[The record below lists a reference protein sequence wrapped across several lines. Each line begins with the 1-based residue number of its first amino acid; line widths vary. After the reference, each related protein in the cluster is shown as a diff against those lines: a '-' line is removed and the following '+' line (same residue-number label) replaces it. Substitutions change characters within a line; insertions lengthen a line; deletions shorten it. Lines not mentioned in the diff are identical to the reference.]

1 MKIILKTLK
10 QVPHEV
16 EFSSDEIT
24 VSELKKLTEAQH
36 KIEADTIKLVF
47 NGTVLKDESTLKSY
61 GITEGIVLVMMIS
74 KAKVQNKPQE
84 QIKSEPVKQEVKKEE
99 PKKVNES
106 ETVKANQEGNN
117 NINTTNTTTSNSQ
130 PKQLK
135 DYTSEVNTLVEMGFP
150 KEYAQSA
157 IKAAKG
163 NVSIAIEF
171 LYNGIPDVP
180 IDDNEVNNGN
190 QGHSGQVPQSES
202 EVIKRIASLVKI
214 LCANDPSQLQNIILG
229 LQQTQPELLNLI
241 KAHETEFKNLI
252 SQPVTEEDM
261 AVFQEFNNQRGQMQ
275 GGEGGMGSQ
284 GGTNQDQSGRPII
297 RLSKTEFDA
306 VQRIKE
312 FGFSEMDAAQ
322 AYFACDKNEE
332 MAINFLIE
340 MKSQDFGMGD
350 FSQTGQGNQSQQGN
364 QGNQQENQEQ
374 NKDKNKKDE
383 DKDK

>member
-16 EFSSDEIT
+16 EYSSDEIT
-24 VSELKKLTEAQH
+24 IAELKKLTETQH

-84 QIKSEPVKQEVKKEE
+84 PTKSEPVKQEVKKEE
-99 PKKVNES
+99 TKKVNEG
-106 ETVKANQEGNN
+106 ETTNVNQGGSN
-117 NINTTNTTTSNSQ
+117 NINTTSSNTTTNTQ
-130 PKQLK
+130 PKQIK
-135 DYTSEVNTLVEMGFP
+135 DYSSEVNTLVEMGFP
-150 KEYAQSA
+150 KEYALSA

-180 IDDNEVNNGN
+180 IDDTEVNNGN
-190 QGHSGQVPQSES
+190 QGQSGQVPQSES
-202 EVIKRIASLVKI
+202 DVIKRIASLVKI

-261 AVFQEFNNQRGQMQ
+261 AAFQEFNNQRGQME
-275 GGEGGMGSQ
+275 GGEGGMGTQ
-284 GGTNQDQSGRPII
+284 GGTSQDQSGRPII
-297 RLSKTEFDA
+297 RLSKSEFDA

-332 MAINFLIE
+332 MAINFLLE
-340 MKSQDFGMGD
+340 MKSQDFGMGAD
-350 FSQTGQGNQSQQGN
+350 YSQTGQSQQGN
-364 QGNQQENQEQ
+364 QGNQDQ
-374 NKDKNKKDE
+374 NKEKKDE
-383 DKDK
+383 DKDKDKDK